1 MRQFNAL
8 IRNLSNS
15 YLSLTED
22 KHKEVILLN
31 SQLQKLTW
39 LFKRRIF
46 TLLMTLC
53 ILSPSIFAQPSL
65 VFGVV
70 PQQSATKL
78 VQQWQPLL
86 QRWGELAG
94 VEIKFATARDIPTFE
109 ARLMAGEYDIAY
121 MNPYHFT
128 LVNQTPGYTALARAK
143 NKRITGIIVARKGQ
157 SVTLDDLQEETIAFP
172 APRAFAASIITQSEL
187 EQKGIKFTPK
197 YVGSHDSVYLG
208 VLKGLYIAGG
218 GVKRTFESLP
228 SETKEQLSVIYTTA
242 GYTPHAIAVSN
253 EVDEEMALALRAA
266 ISQLNEDPKAQE
278 SFALLNIDGLQ
289 LAQDQDWQDVVQL
302 GISR

>member
-1 MRQFNAL
+1 M
-8 IRNLSNS
+8 
-15 YLSLTED
+15 
-22 KHKEVILLN
+22 N
-31 SQLQKLTW
+31 SQLKTLIW
-39 LFKRRIF
+39 RLHKRIF
-46 TLLMTLC
+46 TLLTVLC
-53 ILSPSIFAQPSL
+53 IWSPSVVAQPSI

-86 QRWGELAG
+86 QRWGDLAG

-109 ARLMAGEYDIAY
+109 ARLMAGAYDIAY

-128 LVNQTPGYTALARAK
+128 LVNQNPGYMALARAK
-143 NKRITGIIVARKGQ
+143 NKRITGIIVARRGK
-157 SVTLDDLQEETIAFP
+157 SVSLDELQDKTIAFP

-187 EQKGIKFTPK
+187 AQKGIKFTPK

-228 SETKEQLSVIYTTA
+228 SEIKDQLSIIYTTA

-253 EVDEEMALALRAA
+253 NVDEEITLALRKA
-266 ISQLNEDPKAQE
+266 ISQLNDDPKAQE
-278 SFALLNIDGLQ
+278 SFTLLNIDGLQ

>member
-1 MRQFNAL
+1 M
-8 IRNLSNS
+8 
-15 YLSLTED
+15 
-22 KHKEVILLN
+22 LN
-31 SQLQKLTW
+31 SQLKTLIW
-39 LFKRRIF
+39 RLHKRIF
-46 TLLMTLC
+46 TLLMVLC
-53 ILSPSIFAQPSL
+53 IWSPSVVAQPSI

-86 QRWGELAG
+86 QRWGDLAG

-109 ARLMAGEYDIAY
+109 ARLMAGAYDIAY

-128 LVNQTPGYTALARAK
+128 LVNQSPGYTALARAK
-143 NKRITGIIVARKGQ
+143 NKRITGIIVARRGK
-157 SVTLDDLQEETIAFP
+157 SVSLDELQDKTIAFP

-187 EQKGIKFTPK
+187 AQKGIKFTPK

-228 SETKEQLSVIYTTA
+228 SEIKDQLSIIYTTA

-253 EVDEEMALALRAA
+253 NVDEEITLALRKA
-266 ISQLNEDPKAQE
+266 IAQLNDDPKAQE
-278 SFALLNIDGLQ
+278 SFTLLNIDGLQ

>member
-1 MRQFNAL
+1 M
-8 IRNLSNS
+8 
-15 YLSLTED
+15 
-22 KHKEVILLN
+22 ILLN
-31 SQLQKLTW
+31 SQLKTLIW
-39 LFKRRIF
+39 RLHKRIF
-46 TLLMTLC
+46 TLLMVLC
-53 ILSPSIFAQPSL
+53 IWSPSVVAQPSI

-86 QRWGELAG
+86 QRWGDLAG

-109 ARLMAGEYDIAY
+109 ARLMAGAYDIAY

-128 LVNQTPGYTALARAK
+128 LVNQNPGYTALARAK
-143 NKRITGIIVARKGQ
+143 NKRITGIIVARRGK
-157 SVTLDDLQEETIAFP
+157 SVSLDELQDKTIAFP

-187 EQKGIKFTPK
+187 AQKGIKFTPK

-228 SETKEQLSVIYTTA
+228 SEIKDQLSIIYTTA

-253 EVDEEMALALRAA
+253 NVDEEITLALRKA
-266 ISQLNEDPKAQE
+266 ISQLNDDPKAQE
-278 SFALLNIDGLQ
+278 SFTLLNIDGLQ

>member
-1 MRQFNAL
+1 M
-8 IRNLSNS
+8 
-15 YLSLTED
+15 
-22 KHKEVILLN
+22 ILLN
-31 SQLQKLTW
+31 SQLKTLIW
-39 LFKRRIF
+39 RLHKRIF
-46 TLLMTLC
+46 TLLMVLC
-53 ILSPSIFAQPSL
+53 IWSPSVVAQPSI

-86 QRWGELAG
+86 QRWGDLAG

-109 ARLMAGEYDIAY
+109 ARLMAGAYDIAY

-128 LVNQTPGYTALARAK
+128 LVNQSPGYTALARAK
-143 NKRITGIIVARKGQ
+143 NKRITGIIVARRGK
-157 SVTLDDLQEETIAFP
+157 SVSLDELQDKTIAFP

-187 EQKGIKFTPK
+187 AQKGIKFTPK

-228 SETKEQLSVIYTTA
+228 SEIKDQLSIIYTTA

-253 EVDEEMALALRAA
+253 NVDEEITLALRKA
-266 ISQLNEDPKAQE
+266 IAQLNDDPKAQE
-278 SFALLNIDGLQ
+278 SFTLLNIDGLQ

>member
-1 MRQFNAL
+1 M
-8 IRNLSNS
+8 
-15 YLSLTED
+15 
-22 KHKEVILLN
+22 N
-31 SQLQKLTW
+31 SQLKTLIW
-39 LFKRRIF
+39 RLHKRIF
-46 TLLMTLC
+46 TLLMVLC
-53 ILSPSIFAQPSL
+53 IWSPSVVAQPSI

-86 QRWGELAG
+86 QRWGDLAG

-109 ARLMAGEYDIAY
+109 ARLMAGAYDIAY

-128 LVNQTPGYTALARAK
+128 LVNQSPGYTALARAK
-143 NKRITGIIVARKGQ
+143 NKRITGIIVARRGK
-157 SVTLDDLQEETIAFP
+157 SVSLDELQDKTIAFP

-187 EQKGIKFTPK
+187 AQKGIKFTPK

-228 SETKEQLSVIYTTA
+228 SEIKDQLSIIYTTA

-253 EVDEEMALALRAA
+253 NVDEEITLALRKA
-266 ISQLNEDPKAQE
+266 IAQLNDDPKAQE
-278 SFALLNIDGLQ
+278 SFTLLNIDGLQ

>member
-1 MRQFNAL
+1 M
-8 IRNLSNS
+8 
-15 YLSLTED
+15 
-22 KHKEVILLN
+22 LN
-31 SQLQKLTW
+31 SQLKTLIW
-39 LFKRRIF
+39 RLHKRIF
-46 TLLMTLC
+46 TLLMVLC
-53 ILSPSIFAQPSL
+53 IWSPSVVAQPSI

-86 QRWGELAG
+86 QRWGDLAG

-109 ARLMAGEYDIAY
+109 ARLMAGAYDIAY

-128 LVNQTPGYTALARAK
+128 LVNQNPGYMALARAK
-143 NKRITGIIVARKGQ
+143 NKRITGIIVARRGK
-157 SVTLDDLQEETIAFP
+157 SVSLDELQDKTIAFP

-187 EQKGIKFTPK
+187 AQKGIKFTPK

-228 SETKEQLSVIYTTA
+228 SEIKDQLSIIYTTA

-253 EVDEEMALALRAA
+253 NVDEEITLALRKA
-266 ISQLNEDPKAQE
+266 ISQLNDDPKAQE
-278 SFALLNIDGLQ
+278 SFTLLNINGLQ

>member
-1 MRQFNAL
+1 M
-8 IRNLSNS
+8 IRNLSYS
-15 YLSLTED
+15 YLSLTKD
-22 KHKEVILLN
+22 KPKEMILLN
-31 SQLQKLTW
+31 SQLKTLICR
-39 LFKRRIF
+39 LHKRIF
-46 TLLMTLC
+46 TLLMVLC
-53 ILSPSIFAQPSL
+53 TCSPSVVAQPSI

-86 QRWGELAG
+86 QRWGEFAG

-109 ARLMAGEYDIAY
+109 ARLMAGAYDIAY

-128 LVNQTPGYTALARAK
+128 LVNQKPGYTALARAK
-143 NKRITGIIVARKGQ
+143 NKRITGIIVARRGKLV
-157 SVTLDDLQEETIAFP
+157 SLDELQEKTIAFP

-187 EQKGIKFTPK
+187 AQKGIKFTPK

-208 VLKGLYIAGG
+208 VLKGLYVAGG

-253 EVDEEMALALRAA
+253 NVDEEITLALRKA
-266 ISQLNEDPKAQE
+266 ISQLNDDPKAQE
-278 SFALLNIDGLQ
+278 SFTLLNIDGLQ

>member
-1 MRQFNAL
+1 M
-8 IRNLSNS
+8 
-15 YLSLTED
+15 
-22 KHKEVILLN
+22 ILLN
-31 SQLQKLTW
+31 SQLKTLIW
-39 LFKRRIF
+39 RLHKRIF
-46 TLLMTLC
+46 TLLMVLC
-53 ILSPSIFAQPSL
+53 IWSPSFVAQPSI

-86 QRWGELAG
+86 QRWGDLAG

-109 ARLMAGEYDIAY
+109 ARLMAGAYDIAY

-128 LVNQTPGYTALARAK
+128 LVNQKPGYTALARAK
-143 NKRITGIIVARKGQ
+143 NKRITGIIVARRGK
-157 SVTLDDLQEETIAFP
+157 SVSLDELQEKTIAFP

-187 EQKGIKFTPK
+187 AQKGIKFTPK

-228 SETKEQLSVIYTTA
+228 SEIKDQLSIIYTTA

-253 EVDEEMALALRAA
+253 NVDEEITLALRKA
-266 ISQLNEDPKAQE
+266 ISQLNDDPKAQE
-278 SFALLNIDGLQ
+278 SFTLLNIDGLQ

>member
-1 MRQFNAL
+1 MNTQLKTL
-8 IRNLSNS
+8 IWRL
-15 YLSLTED
+15 
-22 KHKEVILLN
+22 HK
-31 SQLQKLTW
+31 
-39 LFKRRIF
+39 RIF
-46 TLLMTLC
+46 TLLMVLC
-53 ILSPSIFAQPSL
+53 IWSPSVVAQPSI

-86 QRWGELAG
+86 QRWGKFAG

-109 ARLMAGEYDIAY
+109 ARLMAGAYDIAY

-128 LVNQTPGYTALARAK
+128 LVNQSPGYTALARAK
-143 NKRITGIIVARKGQ
+143 NKRITGIIVARRGK
-157 SVTLDDLQEETIAFP
+157 SVSLDELQDKTIAFP

-187 EQKGIKFTPK
+187 AQKGIKFTPK

-228 SETKEQLSVIYTTA
+228 SEIKDQLSIIYTTA

-253 EVDEEMALALRAA
+253 NVDEEITLALRKA
-266 ISQLNEDPKAQE
+266 ISQLNDDPKAQE
-278 SFALLNIDGLQ
+278 SFTLLNIDGLQ

>member
-1 MRQFNAL
+1 M
-8 IRNLSNS
+8 
-15 YLSLTED
+15 
-22 KHKEVILLN
+22 LN
-31 SQLQKLTW
+31 SQLKTLIW
-39 LFKRRIF
+39 RLHKRIF
-46 TLLMTLC
+46 TLLTVLC
-53 ILSPSIFAQPSL
+53 IWSPSVVAQPSI

-86 QRWGELAG
+86 QRWGDLAG

-109 ARLMAGEYDIAY
+109 ARLMAGAYDIAY

-128 LVNQTPGYTALARAK
+128 LVNQNTGYTALARAK
-143 NKRITGIIVARKGQ
+143 NKRITGIIVARRGK
-157 SVTLDDLQEETIAFP
+157 SVSLDELQEKTIAFP

-187 EQKGIKFTPK
+187 SQKGIKFTPK

-228 SETKEQLSVIYTTA
+228 SEIKDQLSIIYTTA

-253 EVDEEMALALRAA
+253 NVDEEITLALRKA
-266 ISQLNEDPKAQE
+266 ISQLNDDPKTQE
-278 SFALLNIDGLQ
+278 SFTLLNIDGLQ

>member
-1 MRQFNAL
+1 M
-8 IRNLSNS
+8 
-15 YLSLTED
+15 
-22 KHKEVILLN
+22 ILLN
-31 SQLQKLTW
+31 TQLKTLIW
-39 LFKRRIF
+39 RLHKRIF
-46 TLLMTLC
+46 TLLMVLC
-53 ILSPSIFAQPSL
+53 IWSPSVVAQPSI

-86 QRWGELAG
+86 QRWGDLAG

-109 ARLMAGEYDIAY
+109 ARLMAGAYDIAY

-128 LVNQTPGYTALARAK
+128 LVNQNPGYMALARAK
-143 NKRITGIIVARKGQ
+143 NKRITGIIVARRGK
-157 SVTLDDLQEETIAFP
+157 SVSLDELQDKTIAFP

-187 EQKGIKFTPK
+187 AQKGIKFTPK

-228 SETKEQLSVIYTTA
+228 SEIKDQLSIIYTTA

-253 EVDEEMALALRAA
+253 NVDEEITLALRKA
-266 ISQLNEDPKAQE
+266 ISQLNDDPKAQE
-278 SFALLNIDGLQ
+278 SFTLLNIDGLQ

>member
-1 MRQFNAL
+1 M
-8 IRNLSNS
+8 
-15 YLSLTED
+15 
-22 KHKEVILLN
+22 LN
-31 SQLQKLTW
+31 SQLKTLIW
-39 LFKRRIF
+39 RLHKRIF
-46 TLLMTLC
+46 TLLMVLC
-53 ILSPSIFAQPSL
+53 IWSPSVVAQPSI

-86 QRWGELAG
+86 QRWGDLAG

-109 ARLMAGEYDIAY
+109 ARLMAGAYDIAY

-128 LVNQTPGYTALARAK
+128 LVNQSPGYTALARAK
-143 NKRITGIIVARKGQ
+143 NKRITGIIVARRGK
-157 SVTLDDLQEETIAFP
+157 SVSLDELQDKTIAFP

-187 EQKGIKFTPK
+187 AQKGIKFTPK

-228 SETKEQLSVIYTTA
+228 SEIKDQLSIIYTTA

-253 EVDEEMALALRAA
+253 NVDEEITLALRKA
-266 ISQLNEDPKAQE
+266 ISQLNDDPKAQE
-278 SFALLNIDGLQ
+278 SFTLLNIDGLQ

>member
-1 MRQFNAL
+1 M
-8 IRNLSNS
+8 
-15 YLSLTED
+15 
-22 KHKEVILLN
+22 LN
-31 SQLQKLTW
+31 SQLKTLIW
-39 LFKRRIF
+39 RLHKRIF
-46 TLLMTLC
+46 TLLMVLC
-53 ILSPSIFAQPSL
+53 IWSPSVVAQPSI

-86 QRWGELAG
+86 QRWGDLAG

-109 ARLMAGEYDIAY
+109 ARLMAGAYDIAY

-128 LVNQTPGYTALARAK
+128 LVNQNLGYTALARAK
-143 NKRITGIIVARKGQ
+143 NKRITGIIVARRGK
-157 SVTLDDLQEETIAFP
+157 SVSLDELQEKTIAFP

-187 EQKGIKFTPK
+187 SQKGIKFTPK

-228 SETKEQLSVIYTTA
+228 SEIKDQLSIIYTTA

-253 EVDEEMALALRAA
+253 NVDEEITLALRKA
-266 ISQLNEDPKAQE
+266 ISQLNDDPKAQE
-278 SFALLNIDGLQ
+278 SFTLLNIDGLQ

>member
-1 MRQFNAL
+1 M
-8 IRNLSNS
+8 
-15 YLSLTED
+15 
-22 KHKEVILLN
+22 ILLN
-31 SQLQKLTW
+31 SQLKTLIW
-39 LFKRRIF
+39 RLHKRIF
-46 TLLMTLC
+46 TLLTVLC
-53 ILSPSIFAQPSL
+53 IWSPSVVAQPSI

-86 QRWGELAG
+86 QRWGDLAG

-109 ARLMAGEYDIAY
+109 ARLMAGAYDIAY

-128 LVNQTPGYTALARAK
+128 LVNQNPGYMALARAK
-143 NKRITGIIVARKGQ
+143 NKRITGIIVARRGK
-157 SVTLDDLQEETIAFP
+157 SVSLDELQDKTIAFP

-187 EQKGIKFTPK
+187 AQKGIKFTPK

-228 SETKEQLSVIYTTA
+228 SEIKDQLSIIYTTA

-253 EVDEEMALALRAA
+253 NVDEEITLALRKA
-266 ISQLNEDPKAQE
+266 ISQLNDDPKAQE
-278 SFALLNIDGLQ
+278 SFTLLNIDGLQ

>member
-1 MRQFNAL
+1 
-8 IRNLSNS
+8 
-15 YLSLTED
+15 
-22 KHKEVILLN
+22 
-31 SQLQKLTW
+31 
-39 LFKRRIF
+39 
-46 TLLMTLC
+46 
-53 ILSPSIFAQPSL
+53 
-65 VFGVV
+65 
-70 PQQSATKL
+70 
-78 VQQWQPLL
+78 
-86 QRWGELAG
+86 
-94 VEIKFATARDIPTFE
+94 
-109 ARLMAGEYDIAY
+109 
-121 MNPYHFT
+121 
-128 LVNQTPGYTALARAK
+128 
-143 NKRITGIIVARKGQ
+143 
-157 SVTLDDLQEETIAFP
+157 
-172 APRAFAASIITQSEL
+172 
-187 EQKGIKFTPK
+187 FTPK

>member
-1 MRQFNAL
+1 MLNTQLKTL
-8 IRNLSNS
+8 IWRL
-15 YLSLTED
+15 
-22 KHKEVILLN
+22 HK
-31 SQLQKLTW
+31 
-39 LFKRRIF
+39 RIF
-46 TLLMTLC
+46 TLLMVLC
-53 ILSPSIFAQPSL
+53 IWSPSVVAQPSI

-86 QRWGELAG
+86 QRWGKFAG

-109 ARLMAGEYDIAY
+109 ARLMAGAYDIAY

-128 LVNQTPGYTALARAK
+128 LVNQSPGYTALARAK
-143 NKRITGIIVARKGQ
+143 NKRITGIIVARRGK
-157 SVTLDDLQEETIAFP
+157 SVSLDELQDKTIAFP

-187 EQKGIKFTPK
+187 AQKGIKFTPK

-228 SETKEQLSVIYTTA
+228 SEIKDQLSIIYTTA

-253 EVDEEMALALRAA
+253 NVDEEITLALRKA
-266 ISQLNEDPKAQE
+266 ISQLNDDPKAQE
-278 SFALLNIDGLQ
+278 SFTLLNIDGLQ

>member
-1 MRQFNAL
+1 M
-8 IRNLSNS
+8 
-15 YLSLTED
+15 
-22 KHKEVILLN
+22 LN
-31 SQLQKLTW
+31 SQLKTLIW
-39 LFKRRIF
+39 RLHKRIF
-46 TLLMTLC
+46 TLLMVLC
-53 ILSPSIFAQPSL
+53 IWSPSVVAQPSI

-86 QRWGELAG
+86 QRWGDLAG

-109 ARLMAGEYDIAY
+109 ARLMAGAYDIAY

-128 LVNQTPGYTALARAK
+128 LVNQNPGYMALARAK
-143 NKRITGIIVARKGQ
+143 NKRITGIIVARRGK
-157 SVTLDDLQEETIAFP
+157 SVSLDELQEKTIAFP

-187 EQKGIKFTPK
+187 AQKGIKFTPK

-228 SETKEQLSVIYTTA
+228 SEIKDQLSIIYTTA

-253 EVDEEMALALRAA
+253 NVDEEITLALRKA
-266 ISQLNEDPKAQE
+266 ISQLNDDPKAQE
-278 SFALLNIDGLQ
+278 SFTLLNIDGLQ

>member
-1 MRQFNAL
+1 
-8 IRNLSNS
+8 
-15 YLSLTED
+15 
-22 KHKEVILLN
+22 
-31 SQLQKLTW
+31 
-39 LFKRRIF
+39 
-46 TLLMTLC
+46 
-53 ILSPSIFAQPSL
+53 
-65 VFGVV
+65 
-70 PQQSATKL
+70 
-78 VQQWQPLL
+78 
-86 QRWGELAG
+86 
-94 VEIKFATARDIPTFE
+94 
-109 ARLMAGEYDIAY
+109 
-121 MNPYHFT
+121 
-128 LVNQTPGYTALARAK
+128 
-143 NKRITGIIVARKGQ
+143 TGIIVARKGQ

>member
-1 MRQFNAL
+1 M
-8 IRNLSNS
+8 
-15 YLSLTED
+15 
-22 KHKEVILLN
+22 LN
-31 SQLQKLTW
+31 SQLKTLIW
-39 LFKRRIF
+39 RLHKRIF
-46 TLLMTLC
+46 TLLMVLC
-53 ILSPSIFAQPSL
+53 IWSPSVVAQPSI

-86 QRWGELAG
+86 QRWGDLAG

-109 ARLMAGEYDIAY
+109 ARLMAGAYDIAY

-128 LVNQTPGYTALARAK
+128 LVNQKPGYTALARAK
-143 NKRITGIIVARKGQ
+143 NKRITGIIVARRGK
-157 SVTLDDLQEETIAFP
+157 SVSLDELQDKTIAFP

-187 EQKGIKFTPK
+187 AQKGIKFTPK

-228 SETKEQLSVIYTTA
+228 SEIKDQLSIIYTTA

-253 EVDEEMALALRAA
+253 NVDEEITLALRKA
-266 ISQLNEDPKAQE
+266 ISQLNDDPKAQE
-278 SFALLNIDGLQ
+278 SFTLLNIDGLQ

>member
-1 MRQFNAL
+1 M
-8 IRNLSNS
+8 
-15 YLSLTED
+15 
-22 KHKEVILLN
+22 LN
-31 SQLQKLTW
+31 SQLKTLIW
-39 LFKRRIF
+39 RLHKRMF
-46 TLLMTLC
+46 TLLMVLC
-53 ILSPSIFAQPSL
+53 IWSPSVVAQPSI

-86 QRWGELAG
+86 QRWGDLAG

-109 ARLMAGEYDIAY
+109 ARLMAGAYDIAY

-128 LVNQTPGYTALARAK
+128 LVNQNPGYTAFARAK
-143 NKRITGIIVARKGQ
+143 NKRITGIIVARRGKPV
-157 SVTLDDLQEETIAFP
+157 SLDELQEKTIAFP

-187 EQKGIKFTPK
+187 AQKGIKFTPK

-228 SETKEQLSVIYTTA
+228 SEIKDQLSIIYTTA

-253 EVDEEMALALRAA
+253 NVDEEITLALRKA
-266 ISQLNEDPKAQE
+266 ISQLNDDPKAQE
-278 SFALLNIDGLQ
+278 SFTLLNIDGLQ

>member
-1 MRQFNAL
+1 M
-8 IRNLSNS
+8 
-15 YLSLTED
+15 
-22 KHKEVILLN
+22 LN
-31 SQLQKLTW
+31 SQLKTLIW
-39 LFKRRIF
+39 RLHKRIF
-46 TLLMTLC
+46 TLLTVLC
-53 ILSPSIFAQPSL
+53 IWSPSVVAQPSI

-86 QRWGELAG
+86 QRWGDLAG

-109 ARLMAGEYDIAY
+109 ARLMAGAYDIAY

-128 LVNQTPGYTALARAK
+128 LVNQNPGYMALARAK
-143 NKRITGIIVARKGQ
+143 NKRITGIIVARRGK
-157 SVTLDDLQEETIAFP
+157 SVSLDELQDKTIAFP

-187 EQKGIKFTPK
+187 AQKGIKFTPK

-228 SETKEQLSVIYTTA
+228 SEIKDQLSIIYTTA

-253 EVDEEMALALRAA
+253 NVDEEITLALRKA
-266 ISQLNEDPKAQE
+266 ISQLNDDPKAQE
-278 SFALLNIDGLQ
+278 SFTLLNIDGLQ

>member
-1 MRQFNAL
+1 M
-8 IRNLSNS
+8 
-15 YLSLTED
+15 
-22 KHKEVILLN
+22 N
-31 SQLQKLTW
+31 SQLKTLIW
-39 LFKRRIF
+39 RLHKRIF
-46 TLLMTLC
+46 TLLTVLC
-53 ILSPSIFAQPSL
+53 IWSPSVVAQPSI

-86 QRWGELAG
+86 QRWGDLAG

-109 ARLMAGEYDIAY
+109 ARLMAGAYDIAY

-128 LVNQTPGYTALARAK
+128 LVNQNLGYTALARAK
-143 NKRITGIIVARKGQ
+143 NKRITGIIVARLGK
-157 SVTLDDLQEETIAFP
+157 SVSLDELQDKTIAFP

-187 EQKGIKFTPK
+187 AQKGIKFTPK

-228 SETKEQLSVIYTTA
+228 SEIKDQLSIIYTTA

-253 EVDEEMALALRAA
+253 NVDEEITLALRKA
-266 ISQLNEDPKAQE
+266 ISQLNDDPKAQE
-278 SFALLNIDGLQ
+278 SFTLLNIDGLQ

>member
-1 MRQFNAL
+1 M
-8 IRNLSNS
+8 
-15 YLSLTED
+15 
-22 KHKEVILLN
+22 LN
-31 SQLQKLTW
+31 SQLKTLIW
-39 LFKRRIF
+39 RLHKRIF
-46 TLLMTLC
+46 TLLMVLC
-53 ILSPSIFAQPSL
+53 TCSPSVVAQPSI

-86 QRWGELAG
+86 QRWGEFAG

-109 ARLMAGEYDIAY
+109 ARLMAGAYDIAY

-128 LVNQTPGYTALARAK
+128 LVNQKPGYTALARAK
-143 NKRITGIIVARKGQ
+143 NKRITGIIVARRGKLV
-157 SVTLDDLQEETIAFP
+157 SLDELQENTIAFP

-187 EQKGIKFTPK
+187 AQKGIKFTPK

-208 VLKGLYIAGG
+208 VLKGLYVAGG

-228 SETKEQLSVIYTTA
+228 SENKEQLSVIYTTA
-242 GYTPHAIAVSN
+242 GYTPHAIAISN

>member
-1 MRQFNAL
+1 M
-8 IRNLSNS
+8 
-15 YLSLTED
+15 
-22 KHKEVILLN
+22 N
-31 SQLQKLTW
+31 SQLKTLIW
-39 LFKRRIF
+39 RLHKRIF
-46 TLLMTLC
+46 TLLMVLC
-53 ILSPSIFAQPSL
+53 IWSPSVVAQPSI

-86 QRWGELAG
+86 QRWGDLAG

-109 ARLMAGEYDIAY
+109 ARLMAGAYDIAY

-128 LVNQTPGYTALARAK
+128 LVNQNLGYTALARAK
-143 NKRITGIIVARKGQ
+143 NKRITGIIVARRGK
-157 SVTLDDLQEETIAFP
+157 SVSLDELQEKTIAFP

-187 EQKGIKFTPK
+187 SQKGIKFTPK

-228 SETKEQLSVIYTTA
+228 SEIKDQLSIIYTTA

-253 EVDEEMALALRAA
+253 NVDEEITLALRKA
-266 ISQLNEDPKAQE
+266 ISQLNDDPKAQE
-278 SFALLNIDGLQ
+278 SFTLLNIDGLQ

>member
-1 MRQFNAL
+1 MVL
-8 IRNLSNS
+8 C
-15 YLSLTED
+15 
-22 KHKEVILLN
+22 
-31 SQLQKLTW
+31 TW
-39 LFKRRIF
+39 
-46 TLLMTLC
+46 
-53 ILSPSIFAQPSL
+53 SPSVVAQPSI

-86 QRWGELAG
+86 QRWGDLAG

-109 ARLMAGEYDIAY
+109 ARLMAGAYDIAY

-128 LVNQTPGYTALARAK
+128 LVNQNPGYTALSRAK
-143 NKRITGIIVARKGQ
+143 NKRITGIIVARRGK
-157 SVTLDDLQEETIAFP
+157 SVSLDELQDKTIAFP

-187 EQKGIKFTPK
+187 ARKGIKFTPK

-228 SETKEQLSVIYTTA
+228 SEIKDQLSIIYTTA

-253 EVDEEMALALRAA
+253 NVDEEITLALRKA
-266 ISQLNEDPKAQE
+266 ISQLNDDPKAQE
-278 SFALLNIDGLQ
+278 SFTLLNIDGLQ

>member
-1 MRQFNAL
+1 MNTQLKTL
-8 IRNLSNS
+8 IWRL
-15 YLSLTED
+15 
-22 KHKEVILLN
+22 HK
-31 SQLQKLTW
+31 
-39 LFKRRIF
+39 RIF
-46 TLLMTLC
+46 TLLMVLC
-53 ILSPSIFAQPSL
+53 IWSPSVVAQPSI

-86 QRWGELAG
+86 QRWGDLAG

-109 ARLMAGEYDIAY
+109 ARLMAGAYDIAY

-128 LVNQTPGYTALARAK
+128 LVNQNPGYMALARAK
-143 NKRITGIIVARKGQ
+143 NKRITGIIVARRGK
-157 SVTLDDLQEETIAFP
+157 SVSLDELQDKTIAFP

-187 EQKGIKFTPK
+187 AQKGIKFTPK

-228 SETKEQLSVIYTTA
+228 SEIKDQLSIIYTTA

-253 EVDEEMALALRAA
+253 NVDEEITLALRKA
-266 ISQLNEDPKAQE
+266 ISQLNDDPKAQE
-278 SFALLNIDGLQ
+278 SFTLLNIDGLQ

>member
-1 MRQFNAL
+1 M
-8 IRNLSNS
+8 
-15 YLSLTED
+15 
-22 KHKEVILLN
+22 LN
-31 SQLQKLTW
+31 SQLKTLIW
-39 LFKRRIF
+39 RLHKRIF
-46 TLLMTLC
+46 TLLMVLC
-53 ILSPSIFAQPSL
+53 IWSPSVVAQPSI

-86 QRWGELAG
+86 QRWGDLAG

-109 ARLMAGEYDIAY
+109 ARLMAGAYDIAY

-128 LVNQTPGYTALARAK
+128 LVNQNPGYMALARAK
-143 NKRITGIIVARKGQ
+143 NKRITGIIVARRGK
-157 SVTLDDLQEETIAFP
+157 SVSLDELQDKTIAFP

-187 EQKGIKFTPK
+187 AQKGIKFTPK

-228 SETKEQLSVIYTTA
+228 SEIKDQLSIIYTTA

-253 EVDEEMALALRAA
+253 NVDEEITLALRKA
-266 ISQLNEDPKAQE
+266 ISQLNDDPKAQE
-278 SFALLNIDGLQ
+278 SFTLLNIDGLQ

>member
-1 MRQFNAL
+1 M
-8 IRNLSNS
+8 
-15 YLSLTED
+15 
-22 KHKEVILLN
+22 N
-31 SQLQKLTW
+31 SQLKTLIW
-39 LFKRRIF
+39 RLHKRIF
-46 TLLMTLC
+46 TLLMVLC
-53 ILSPSIFAQPSL
+53 IWSPSVVAQPSI

-86 QRWGELAG
+86 QRWGDLAG

-109 ARLMAGEYDIAY
+109 ARLMAGAYDIAY

-128 LVNQTPGYTALARAK
+128 LVNQSPGYTALARAK
-143 NKRITGIIVARKGQ
+143 NKRITGIIVARRGK
-157 SVTLDDLQEETIAFP
+157 SVSLDELQDKTIAFP

-187 EQKGIKFTPK
+187 AQKGIKFTPK

-228 SETKEQLSVIYTTA
+228 SEIKDQLSIIYTTA

-253 EVDEEMALALRAA
+253 NVDEEITLALRKA
-266 ISQLNEDPKAQE
+266 ISQLNDDPKAQE
-278 SFALLNIDGLQ
+278 SFTLLNIDGLQ

>member
-1 MRQFNAL
+1 MNTQLKTL
-8 IRNLSNS
+8 IWRL
-15 YLSLTED
+15 
-22 KHKEVILLN
+22 HK
-31 SQLQKLTW
+31 
-39 LFKRRIF
+39 RIF
-46 TLLMTLC
+46 TLLMVLC
-53 ILSPSIFAQPSL
+53 IWSPSVVAQPSI

-86 QRWGELAG
+86 QRWGEFAG

-109 ARLMAGEYDIAY
+109 ARLMAGAYDIAY

-128 LVNQTPGYTALARAK
+128 LVNQSPGYTALARAK
-143 NKRITGIIVARKGQ
+143 NKRITGIIVARRGK
-157 SVTLDDLQEETIAFP
+157 SVSLDELQDKTIAFP

-187 EQKGIKFTPK
+187 AKKGIKFTPK

-228 SETKEQLSVIYTTA
+228 SEIKDQLSIIYTTA

-253 EVDEEMALALRAA
+253 NVDEEIALALRKA
-266 ISQLNEDPKAQE
+266 ISQLNDDPKAQE
-278 SFALLNIDGLQ
+278 SFTLLNIDGLQ

>member
-1 MRQFNAL
+1 M
-8 IRNLSNS
+8 
-15 YLSLTED
+15 
-22 KHKEVILLN
+22 LN
-31 SQLQKLTW
+31 SQLKTLIW
-39 LFKRRIF
+39 RLHKRIF
-46 TLLMTLC
+46 TLLTVLC
-53 ILSPSIFAQPSL
+53 IWSPSVVAQPSI

-86 QRWGELAG
+86 QRWGDLAG

-109 ARLMAGEYDIAY
+109 ARLMAGAYDIAY

-128 LVNQTPGYTALARAK
+128 LVNQNPGYMALARAK
-143 NKRITGIIVARKGQ
+143 NKRITGIIVARRGK
-157 SVTLDDLQEETIAFP
+157 SVSLDELQDKTIAFP

-187 EQKGIKFTPK
+187 AQKGIKFTPK

-228 SETKEQLSVIYTTA
+228 SEIKDQLSIIYTTA

-253 EVDEEMALALRAA
+253 NVDEEITLALRKA
-266 ISQLNEDPKAQE
+266 IAQLNDDPKAQE
-278 SFALLNIDGLQ
+278 SFTLLNIDGLQ

>member
-1 MRQFNAL
+1 
-8 IRNLSNS
+8 
-15 YLSLTED
+15 
-22 KHKEVILLN
+22 
-31 SQLQKLTW
+31 
-39 LFKRRIF
+39 
-46 TLLMTLC
+46 MTLC

-109 ARLMAGEYDIAY
+109 ARLMAGAYDIAY

-128 LVNQTPGYTALARAK
+128 LVNQKPGYTALARAK
-143 NKRITGIIVARKGQ
+143 NKRITGIIVARRGKLV
-157 SVTLDDLQEETIAFP
+157 SLDELQEKTIAFP

-187 EQKGIKFTPK
+187 AQKGIKFTPK

-208 VLKGLYIAGG
+208 VLKGLYVAGG

-253 EVDEEMALALRAA
+253 EVDEEMAVALRAA